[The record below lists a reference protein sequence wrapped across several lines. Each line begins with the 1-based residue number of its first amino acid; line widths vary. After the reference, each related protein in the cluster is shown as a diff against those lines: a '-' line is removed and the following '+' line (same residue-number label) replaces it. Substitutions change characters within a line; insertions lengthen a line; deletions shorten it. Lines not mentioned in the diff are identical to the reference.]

1 MNFYVFLFVLSISA
15 FCELH
20 AQCSDPSPSG
30 DCDQDGIINGFDS
43 DADNDGILDL
53 YECQELIEE
62 SFQSDN
68 GLSTTFVFSP
78 TTTGVFIDLY
88 ALDNSFAISVNGVDL
103 VVDQFQFQANAG
115 SLNDSEMIFSADG
128 TMHGQSGNSNIW
140 QINGEFGDPVI
151 RLKMSIDG
159 QVLFLGKRF
168 TESILEELI
177 IRPGDPQLNNIT
189 WNMVT
194 SNTITISQG
203 VVGPTYISGQIFG
216 LVCNNDTD
224 EDGVPNYLDLD
235 SDNDLCPDALEGDED
250 LVYDDLLDNN
260 TINDAVD
267 ECGVPIV
274 FSPQGQG
281 VGTSTNPNQL
291 SDSCFEI
298 EIETISPSC
307 IGNND
312 GYLILDIINGT
323 DNYLFELFPGP
334 TSQDSNVISMLSE
347 GAYELIISNPITGF
361 DSTLYFVIEPSNIEC
376 LSCETSSMPFD
387 CIDLVSGSINVIPSG
402 GVPQYSF
409 SINNDQFQNIS
420 LFDNL
425 DEGTYTFVV
434 NDSSGQSA
442 TCFGEIE
449 LVSLPII
456 EYSESLCFGDSTIVG
471 DNIYFSTGFY
481 IDTLESIAGCDSIVM
496 LNLQV
501 FDIVEFT
508 QEIYLCNGDSLLVGS
523 NNYTLAGNYIDIL
536 QSISG
541 CDSIVYT
548 DLSFYENPIIEYSE
562 SLCFGDSTIVG
573 DNIYFS
579 TGFYIDTLESIAGC
593 DSIVMLNLQVFDIV
607 EFTQEIYLCNGDSL
621 LVGSNNYTL
630 AGNYIDVLES
640 ISGCDSIVYTDLS
653 FYENPEIS
661 QVVNL
666 CNGDT
671 LSIGESLYVFPGIY
685 VDTLSTSYGCDSII
699 TTNLMLLETENVY
712 ESYKICEGDSLM
724 HNLGIF
730 YNPGT
735 YTFIVEIENECNY
748 EHTLFIEVESKET
761 CKIKNC
767 KTYIPNIFSPN
778 NDGIND
784 LFRPFSEVVTFEK
797 LTIFDRW
804 GNNLYET
811 QERDPFWNGKF
822 QGNDC
827 MPGIYVY
834 LIEGVCQNGDKIIFT
849 NDITIIK

>member
-189 WNMVT
+189 WNTVT

-250 LVYDDLLDNN
+250 LAYNDLLDNN
-260 TINDAVD
+260 TIDDAVD

-402 GVPQYSF
+402 GVPQYTF

-481 IDTLESIAGCDSIVM
+481 IDTLESV
-496 LNLQV
+496 
-501 FDIVEFT
+501 
-508 QEIYLCNGDSLLVGS
+508 
-523 NNYTLAGNYIDIL
+523 
-536 QSISG
+536 
-541 CDSIVYT
+541 
-548 DLSFYENPIIEYSE
+548 
-562 SLCFGDSTIVG
+562 
-573 DNIYFS
+573 
-579 TGFYIDTLESIAGC
+579 AGC

-661 QVVNL
+661 QVVDL

-671 LSIGESLYVFPGIY
+671 LSIGENLYVFPGIY